1 VRPIATRVVSSVLVL
16 GSVLSYGYYAV
27 YDFKQSE
34 AQQVALLRLLDTME
48 QPLPADQVDLTY
60 TCFRKL
66 MDVWDISY
74 ADATAMMNYLL
85 QGDGVGETTRAEV
98 ESQLAKLRPDQAKS
112 EVADHV
118 ITWAELCAKPDV
130 KP

>member
-1 VRPIATRVVSSVLVL
+1 MPQNATRVVSSVVVL
-16 GSVLSYGYYAV
+16 GAVLGYGYYAY
-27 YDFKQSE
+27 YDFKQSQ
-34 AQQVALLRLLDTME
+34 AQQAALLRLLDTME

-66 MDVWDISY
+66 MDVWDIRY
-74 ADATAMMNYLL
+74 ADATAMMEYLL

-98 ESQLAKLRPDQAKS
+98 ESQLANLRPDQAKS

-118 ITWAELCAKPDV
+118 TASAALCAKPDV
-130 KP
+130 KL

>member
-1 VRPIATRVVSSVLVL
+1 MRQNATRVVSSVLVL
-16 GSVLSYGYYAV
+16 GAVLSYGYYAY
-27 YDFKQSE
+27 YDFKQSQ
-34 AQQVALLRLLDTME
+34 AQKVALLHLLDAME

-74 ADATAMMNYLL
+74 ADATAMMEFLL
-85 QGDGVGETTRAEV
+85 QGDGAGETTRAEV
-98 ESQLAKLRPDQAKS
+98 ESQLAKLRPDQAKY

-118 ITWAELCAKPDV
+118 ITWAALCAKPDV